1 MEACEIDKKIATDI
15 MGWEYSSESL
25 GKTIFV
31 DPALRGRRGKNWRK
45 NWQPSTNIAHAFE
58 ARDKIATMSTSVR
71 IRFARSLVDVI
82 SDRVEKRI
90 SPEMVM
96 LYVEPVDISL
106 AALEAVKGKDD
117 GTV

>member
-1 MEACEIDKKIATDI
+1 MDNREIDRQIAEL
-15 MGWEYSSESL
+15 MGWRRVMDYYIKVGSRKF
-25 GKTIFV
+25 GKRN
-31 DPALRGRRGKNWRK
+31 D
-45 NWQPSTNIAHAFE
+45 WQPSTNIAHAFE
-58 ARDKIATMSTSVR
+58 VRDKIATMSTSVR

-106 AALEAVKGKDD
+106 AAIEAVKGKEN
-117 GTV
+117 G